1 MFKAL
6 RHLRWIVVL
15 VVIVLCL
22 VTTRNIAGEKWHVI
36 SELPTLR
43 SGFSTA
49 VVNGKIYLIGGTPFQ
64 NRRGPYGLPT
74 VEVYDPK
81 TNSWERVADM
91 PTPRTSTEATVIN
104 GTIYVCGGYNGIDN
118 RAVNLKFLDIVE
130 AYDPKNDTW
139 ARKQGMSVSRVDFG
153 VGAVAGKIYSIG
165 GSVHPFDR
173 KPEAPGR
180 IDLVEAYDP
189 ATDTWVK
196 RADMPTK
203 RDGFGVG
210 VVNNR
215 IYAIGGGGWPQVG
228 AGGPF
233 LTVIEEYDPKINR
246 WERKNE
252 MPDLRL
258 AFSTVVLDD
267 VIHLIGG
274 FIWQNRVPQYLATVD
289 TYNPETDEWRDIPP
303 LPMPILPFG
312 AAVADGNIYVFG
324 GIGENREHFTSV
336 MIFGVGFRTVEAND
350 KLPVEA
356 NGKLPTRWGALKME
370 REGQP

>member
-1 MFKAL
+1 MLFGMF
-6 RHLRWIVVL
+6 I
-15 VVIVLCL
+15 IVLL
-22 VTTRNIAGEKWHVI
+22 FMAVSNTSAEKWQAI
-36 SELPTLR
+36 SEQPTQR
-43 SGFSTA
+43 TGFATA
-49 VVNGKIYLIGGTPFQ
+49 VVEDKIYLIGGTPFQ
-64 NRRGPYGLPT
+64 NRRGPYGLST

-81 TNSWERVADM
+81 NNSWERVADM

-130 AYDPKNDTW
+130 AYDPKKDTW
-139 ARKQGMSVSRVDFG
+139 TRKQGMSVSRVDFG

-165 GSVHPFDR
+165 GSVHPLDR

-180 IDLVEAYDP
+180 IDLVEDYDP

-210 VVNNR
+210 IVNNR

-233 LTVIEEYDPKINR
+233 LTIIEEYDPKINR
-246 WERKNE
+246 WRQKNE
-252 MPDLRL
+252 MPERRL

-267 VIHLIGG
+267 VIYLIGG
-274 FIWQNRVPQYLATVD
+274 FIWQDRIPQYLSTVD
-289 TYNPETDEWRDIPP
+289 TYNPETEEWNDIPP
-303 LPMPILPFG
+303 MPISFMPFG
-312 AAVADGNIYVFG
+312 AAVVDGNIYVFG

-336 MIFGVGFRTVEAND
+336 FVFGNGFHAVTATG
-350 KLPVEA
+350 KLPV
-356 NGKLPTRWGALKME
+356 RWGTLKSE
-370 REGQP
+370 RLPPKNTQ